1 MEDKVADIDKDSETA
16 GADHSTS
23 HPDALYLAL
32 MDGLRFILAW
42 GVITFLWVMTY
53 VCPECGLRH
62 VIAHGNVT
70 PIIVGFIGAMIFHV
84 YRLRGRYHA
93 KKSKQ

>member
-1 MEDKVADIDKDSETA
+1 MEDKAADIDKEPETA
-16 GADHSTS
+16 GADHQIS
-23 HPDALYLAL
+23 HLDALYLTFLDA
-32 MDGLRFILAW
+32 LRFILAW

-62 VIAHGNVT
+62 FIAHGNVT

-84 YRLRGRYHA
+84 YRLRGRHRD
-93 KKSKQ
+93 KNLKQ